1 MLPYLLR
8 GGLNLKTY
16 KSKRRF
22 MKKFKVQNAYLVFA
36 LLLTVFMAGC
46 SNGGDGVVPVV
57 GDTTAPTVTLTVP
70 APDATDVASNSTVS
84 ATFSKEMLETTITST
99 TFTVTGPG
107 GLVASQVIAY
117 VAADKTAIFTPAAN
131 FVAGATYTVK
141 ITTGVTDL
149 VGNPLAVDKVW
160 TFTAAI
166 APIVAVTVPAATAT
180 EVALTSKITA
190 NFSKEMTA
198 NTINDT
204 TFTVAGPAGAVD
216 GVVTYVAVGRSA
228 VFTPAAELAAGIE
241 YTATITTG
249 VKDLAGN
256 PLAADMVW
264 TFTTGTAADTT
275 APTVLFTDP
284 LNNATEVVTNKK
296 VSATFSE
303 PIDPATIIDANFTIV
318 AGTNPLITG
327 TLAYSG
333 LKATFTPTNRL
344 DVNTDYTATIAGI
357 KDLAGNP
364 LLNGYEWS
372 FRTAASV
379 AAGPAPVDLGLAGN
393 FVLLT
398 KTGITTT
405 GVTHITGDI
414 GVSPIDSTGMT
425 GFGETM
431 EASNVFSTSSLV
443 TGRLYA
449 ADYAAP
455 TPTNMTTSISDMETA
470 YTDAAGRSLPDFT
483 ELGAGNISTMDLA
496 PGLYKWSTGVLIDL
510 NGVTLT
516 GEANDVWIF
525 QIADNLTVNNGAI
538 ITLAGNA
545 QAKNV
550 FWQVGGGTGVSL
562 GTTVQMQGIILA
574 TKAITFDTGATLT
587 GRALAQTNVTLD
599 ANTITAP

>member
-1 MLPYLLR
+1 
-8 GGLNLKTY
+8 
-16 KSKRRF
+16 

-84 ATFSKEMLETTITST
+84 ATFSKEMLATTITST

-107 GLVASQVIAY
+107 GFVASQVIAY

-256 PLAADMVW
+256 PLAANMVW